1 MTQVAGKVFLNISG
15 VGGESVRLRSKEGA
29 SLELG
34 GVEREAAISDSG
46 VDGFTEKVTAPK
58 VDCKISLTNDIKLKD
73 LQAFKN
79 GTLIFQTDT
88 GRVYTLSGAWCAKPP
103 KLEKGEVTL
112 EFGAVECQE
121 G

>member
-1 MTQVAGKVFLNISG
+1 MTQIAGRVFITINTQ
-15 VGGESVRLRSKEGA
+15 RLRSKEGA
-29 SLELG
+29 SLEPG
-34 GVEREAAISDSG
+34 GIEREAVVSDSG
-46 VDGFTEKVTAPK
+46 VDGFTEKFVAPK
-58 VDCKISLTNDIKLKD
+58 VDCKVSLTADIKLAA

-79 GTLIFQTDT
+79 GTLIFETDT

-112 EFGAVECQE
+112 EFGAVECLE